1 MSPKYNKINFILL
14 VFILVAFLGCAPTQL
29 VMTDMNNYLKNQEE
43 YDGKYVVFITELEE
57 LIEKPELFKDK
68 MVQITGTITYVG
80 DMGFPRWNIILE
92 KNGKK
97 ILAYEDDYRTII
109 RGDVLTILRKAK
121 HEKGEVV
128 VRGKLKSNGIE
139 LKQVVYKEY
148 VLYTDYPQAEQYIR
162 YWSSRYNDLYFQNQL
177 YIKPT
182 FPKFAPRTNK
192 K

>member
-1 MSPKYNKINFILL
+1 MSTKFNHINM
-14 VFILVAFLGCAPTQL
+14 ILVIFAIIVFLGCAHTQM
-29 VMTDMNNYLKNQEE
+29 VTTDMNNYLENQEE
-43 YDGKYVVFITELEE
+43 YEGKYVIFTTEIEE
-57 LIEKPELFKDK
+57 LLEKPELFKDK

-139 LKQVVYKEY
+139 LKQVAYKRY

-162 YWSSRYNDLYFQNQL
+162 YWSSRYNDLYFQNQY
-177 YIKPT
+177 YIKPA
-182 FPKFAPRTNK
+182 FPKLAPRTK
-192 K
+192 KK